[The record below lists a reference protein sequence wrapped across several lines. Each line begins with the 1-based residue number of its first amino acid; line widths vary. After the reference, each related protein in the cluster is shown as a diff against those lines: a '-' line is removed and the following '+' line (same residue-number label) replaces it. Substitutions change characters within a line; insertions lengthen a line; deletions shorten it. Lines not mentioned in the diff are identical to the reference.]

1 MTSTSE
7 RNVSIH
13 TVLVI
18 LQGALI
24 TQETPIVSVYI
35 LVILQGAQETL
46 IVSVYILVKVQGA
59 SIAQATPIEQNCI
72 DSH

>member
-24 TQETPIVSVYI
+24 
-35 LVILQGAQETL
+35 AQETL